1 MIKNKLA
8 FIENYS
14 LKTIVLSVFVF
25 FTTFMVIFILYLQF
39 QENHALNRMSEKV
52 ITSKGET
59 VKSMLEHYINVPKQS
74 NAAVATS
81 LKAMDFSDPND
92 QMPVIKSML
101 LQTMGQIFSGDKYL
115 SMVALGTK
123 DGHYISVGRNNV
135 TDKEYLI
142 LKSRETKGK
151 LNFYNGLSQSEEPR
165 ESIANYDVS
174 LRQ

>member
-39 QENHALNRMSEKV
+39 QQENHALNRMSEKV

-101 LQTMGQIFSGDKYL
+101 LQTMGQIFR
-115 SMVALGTK
+115 A
-123 DGHYISVGRNNV
+123 IN
-135 TDKEYLI
+135 I
-142 LKSRETKGK
+142 
-151 LNFYNGLSQSEEPR
+151 
-165 ESIANYDVS
+165 
-174 LRQ
+174 